1 MNEGGGDEWR
11 WMTLWIWISLTEDK
25 YWKCFLS
32 ISLLYFRYWY
42 PFAFLI
48 ITIIVIVRPLRD
60 CRVVLLAFFTSLN
73 LVNPRWS
80 SAETNIQSNIR
91 WLSPRLV
98 RGTRSSRKYIY
109 CWLNALSAHS
119 DPTNIGAASD
129 QRSSS
134 SSAATAGARRSF
146 RFDYLSEQSEIGVTS
161 GLVQKWCTRPT
172 WHTTEIRHPQPFGRP
187 SFIRTSLYTSGSGA
201 PEGPRHLA
209 SIRPRPWS
217 LANSK

>member
-11 WMTLWIWISLTEDK
+11 WMTLWIWISLAEDK
-25 YWKCFLS
+25 YWKCFF
-32 ISLLYFRYWY
+32 SLPLLHFRYWY

-48 ITIIVIVRPLRD
+48 ITIIIIVRPLRD

-73 LVNPRWS
+73 LVNPIDQVPKQIYYQ
-80 SAETNIQSNIR
+80 TFDDYLHG
-91 WLSPRLV
+91 LSGEPNLPAN
-98 RGTRSSRKYIY
+98 IY

-161 GLVQKWCTRPT
+161 GLVQKHVKT
-172 WHTTEIRHPQPFGRP
+172 
-187 SFIRTSLYTSGSGA
+187 
-201 PEGPRHLA
+201 
-209 SIRPRPWS
+209 
-217 LANSK
+217 